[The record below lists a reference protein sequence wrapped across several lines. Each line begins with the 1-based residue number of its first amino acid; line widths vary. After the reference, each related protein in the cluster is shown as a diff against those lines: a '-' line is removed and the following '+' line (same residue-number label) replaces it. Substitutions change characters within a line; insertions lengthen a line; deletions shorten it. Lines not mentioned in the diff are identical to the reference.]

1 MKVQQV
7 PANNKEAIGFSL
19 NETDFSAGENTPR
32 ISIPLA
38 VFDGQGR
45 YHLTQLTLA
54 IASIVLSWPKVH
66 WETNSL
72 HEMQFSKKAVEEIC
86 WRKNEL
92 KNIK

>member
-7 PANNKEAIGFSL
+7 PANNKEVISFSL

-72 HEMQFSKKAVEEIC
+72 LEMQFSKKAVEEIC
-86 WRKNEL
+86 
-92 KNIK
+92 